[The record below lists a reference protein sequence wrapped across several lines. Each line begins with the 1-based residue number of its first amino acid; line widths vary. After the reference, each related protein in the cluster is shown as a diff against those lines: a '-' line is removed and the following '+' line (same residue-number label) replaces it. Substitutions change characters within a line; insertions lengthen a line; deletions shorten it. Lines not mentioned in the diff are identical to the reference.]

1 MPEFHPTPAQA
12 AAIYDRNATA
22 LVSAGAGSGKTT
34 VLAARLMAYLTDP
47 EHPEELDRFL
57 VITFTRAA
65 AAELKSRIT
74 ASIARAL
81 AADPGNSRLRRQ
93 SALCRQAQIG
103 TIHSFCASLL
113 REYAHLVQ
121 LPPDFKIV
129 DDDRAAVM
137 QNTALEK
144 ELEESYG
151 RAEDY
156 PGFLALAD
164 TVGAG
169 RDDRRLAELVLSLY
183 EKMQSHARPDRW
195 ADAQV
200 ESLRTEYTDAGETC
214 WGKEMLE
221 SAAETV
227 RFWSAELER
236 LLALIRG
243 EERVFAAYGPSLAD
257 AAGQLR
263 ELERG
268 LCLGWDRARECFP
281 VQYLRFKPLRNDPA
295 PELSELVKARWKA
308 CKDAVKKLEEQMS
321 SDSETLLSELR
332 QTAPAMEA
340 LLALTLR
347 FEQRYTAEKR
357 RAGLVDYADL
367 EHLAARLLLDG
378 EGEPTEL
385 ARSVSG
391 RYREILVDEYQDVS
405 RVQDDLFRALASGG
419 AERFLV
425 GDVKQSIYRFRLAE
439 PEIFTEKYRDWPDK
453 CEAAPG
459 EPRRILLQE
468 NFRSRREIIDG
479 ANSIFLRC
487 MSRRLGDLDYDD
499 KAMLRFGADYYE
511 GSVPKPE
518 LCLFAL
524 PESGEDEERPDRT
537 ALEAAAV
544 AKKIRR
550 LVESGVTVTDREGP
564 RPITYGDVAIL
575 LRAAGSSGGVFRR
588 ALAHE
593 GVPVATGQGGGYYS
607 SVEISAAMSLL
618 AVIDNPHQDIPLIA
632 VLRSPVFLFTADE
645 LGLIRAADP
654 NADFYGALRAAAEKN
669 EKARAFLETLAKLRA
684 LASELPVEELVWQ
697 LLGELDLLA
706 LCSAMTDG
714 EQRRANLLQLTELAR
729 RFEGSGYRGLH
740 RFVLWLRRQS
750 ESGQEPAV
758 GGPGTAAVQI
768 LTIHKSKGLEF
779 PVVFL
784 CDTARKFN
792 RKDSQGIVLVHPEL
806 GLGPKLTDTERRI
819 EYPTLAYHAIRRRLD
834 REMLS
839 EEMRLLYVALTR
851 ARERLFITAAMKE
864 PQMHVEKLRLAVS
877 ADPSPEQLSAMQLR
891 VDWLISAA
899 LADGGEH
906 LTLRVEDVGYEAE
919 APEEAEVACQ
929 ADAETAAQLRRNLA
943 FRYPF
948 AEAESLPSKVTATE
962 LKGHEEPDAEALPL
976 QPRRGGGIYRLPDF
990 TRRTRPLT
998 GAQRGT
1004 ATHLVLQY
1012 MDFAK
1017 TGSLETVKSEIER
1030 LRAERYL
1037 TDREAAAVD
1046 AGAICGLF
1054 ASPLGQRMLS
1064 AGWRER
1070 EFRFSLLCDASEL
1083 FGRAPGEQVLLQGVV
1098 DCCIEEDGELV
1109 VIDYKTDA
1117 VRTPEEIAART
1128 KQYAGQLRAYAGALT
1143 RIFRKPVKECV
1154 LYYLSAGEA
1163 VTVEM

>member
-12 AAIYDRNATA
+12 AAIGERGAA
-22 LVSAGAGSGKTT
+22 VLVSAGAGSGKTM
-34 VLAARLMAYLTDP
+34 VLAERLMAYLTDP
-47 EHPEELDRFL
+47 EQPEELDRFL

-65 AAELKSRIT
+65 AAELKSRIA
-74 ASIARAL
+74 ASIAKAL

-93 SALCRQAQIG
+93 SALCRKAQIG
-103 TIHSFCASLL
+103 TIHSFCAALL
-113 REYAHLVQ
+113 REYAQLVQ

-137 QNTALEK
+137 QSAALER

-151 RAEDY
+151 RAADY

-183 EKMQSHARPDRW
+183 EKMQSHARPERW
-195 ADAQV
+195 ADEQV
-200 ESLRTEYTDAGETC
+200 ALLRAEYSDVGESP

-221 SAAETV
+221 SAAETAC
-227 RFWSAELER
+227 FWSAELER
-236 LLALIRG
+236 LLGLIRG
-243 EERVFAAYGPSLAD
+243 EEKVFAAYGPSLAD

-263 ELERG
+263 ELERC
-268 LCLGWDRARECFP
+268 LRLGWDRARECFP
-281 VQYLRFKPLRNDPA
+281 FSFLGLKAVRKDVA
-295 PELSELVKARWKA
+295 PELTELVKARWSA
-308 CKDAVKKLEEQMS
+308 CKDAVRKLEEQMR
-321 SDSETLLSELR
+321 SDSETLLAELR
-332 QTAPAMEA
+332 RTAPAMEA

-347 FEQRYTAEKR
+347 FERRYAADKR
-357 RAGLVDYADL
+357 RAGLADYADL
-367 EHLAARLLLDG
+367 EHMSARLLLD
-378 EGEPTEL
+378 ERGEPTEL

-405 RVQDDLFRALASGG
+405 RVQDDIFRALASGG

-439 PEIFTEKYRDWPDK
+439 PEIFTEKYRDWPDLG
-453 CEAAPG
+453 EAAPG
-459 EPRRILLQE
+459 APRRILLQE

-479 ANSIFLRC
+479 VNSVFLRC
-487 MSRRLGDLDYDD
+487 MSRRLGDLDYDEN
-499 KAMLRFGADYYE
+499 AMLRFGADYYE
-511 GSVPKPE
+511 GSVPEPE
-518 LCLFAL
+518 LCLFSL
-524 PESGEDEERPDRT
+524 PETGDDEERPDKT

-550 LVESGVTVTDREGP
+550 LVESGVTVTTKEGL
-564 RPITYGDVAIL
+564 RPIAYGDVAIL
-575 LRAAGSSGGVFRR
+575 LRAAGTVGGVFRR
-588 ALAHE
+588 ALARE
-593 GVPVATGQGGGYYS
+593 GVPVAAGQGVGYYS

-632 VLRSPVFLFTADE
+632 VLRSPSFLFTPDE
-645 LGLIRAADP
+645 LSLIRASDP
-654 NADFYGALRAAAEKN
+654 DADFYGALCAAAETN
-669 EKARAFLETLAKLRA
+669 DKARGFLETLTRLRA

-714 EQRRANLLQLTELAR
+714 EQRRANLLELTELAR
-729 RFEGSGYRGLH
+729 RFESSGYRGLH
-740 RFVLWLRRQS
+740 RFVLWLRRQA
-750 ESGQEPAV
+750 ESGQEPGV
-758 GGPGTAAVQI
+758 GSPGAQAVQI

-784 CDTARKFN
+784 CDTARRFN

-819 EYPTLAYHAIRRRLD
+819 EFPTLAYHAIRRRLD

-851 ARERLFITAAMKE
+851 ARERLYITAIMKD
-864 PQMHVEKLRLAVS
+864 PQAHVDKLRPAAGGGL
-877 ADPSPEQLSAMQLR
+877 SPEELAAMQLR
-891 VDWLISAA
+891 VDWLIAAA
-899 LADGGEH
+899 LADGEEH
-906 LTLRVEDVGYEAE
+906 IRLRLEDAEPSPEAEE
-919 APEEAEVACQ
+919 APESACEP
-929 ADAETAAQLRRNLA
+929 DAATAAALRRNLA
-943 FRYPF
+943 FHYPF
-948 AEAESLPSKVTATE
+948 AEAQSLPSKVTATE
-962 LKGHEEPDAEALPL
+962 LKGREEPDAEAASL
-976 QPRRGGGIYRLPDF
+976 QPKRGGVYRLPDF
-990 TRRTRPLT
+990 TRKDRPLT

-1012 MDFAK
+1012 MDFAE
-1017 TGSLETVKSEIER
+1017 TGSLEAVKNEIER

-1037 TDREAAAVD
+1037 SDREAAAVD
-1046 AGAICGLF
+1046 AGAICRLF
-1054 ASPLGQRMLS
+1054 ASPLGRRMLS

-1098 DCCIEEDGELV
+1098 DCCIEEEGALV
-1109 VIDYKTDA
+1109 VIDYKTDT
-1117 VRTPEEIAART
+1117 VKTPGEIAART
-1128 KQYAGQLRAYAGALT
+1128 ERYAGQLRAYAGALT

-1163 VTVEM
+1163 VTVEI